1 MKYVEQDYEMLRK
14 EKKEFKNN
22 IKKFLENFIESGIDC
37 VKVVDDEKLYYNN
50 NDLNRV
56 LSLTIKRNDFK
67 IKSFLFNG
75 EVYLKRK

>member
-1 MKYVEQDYEMLRK
+1 MKYFEQDYEMLRK

-56 LSLTIKRNDFK
+56 LSLAIKRNDFK

-75 EVYLKRK
+75 EVYLK

>member
-1 MKYVEQDYEMLRK
+1 MKYFEQDYEMLRK

>member
-1 MKYVEQDYEMLRK
+1 MKYFEQDYEMLRK
-14 EKKEFKNN
+14 QKKENKNN
-22 IKKFLENFIESGIDC
+22 VKKFLESFIESGIYC

-67 IKSFLFNG
+67 VKCFMFNG

>member
-1 MKYVEQDYEMLRK
+1 MKYFEQDYEMLRK

-50 NDLNRV
+50 NDLNRA
-56 LSLTIKRNDFK
+56 LSQSIERNNFK

>member
-1 MKYVEQDYEMLRK
+1 MKYFEQDYEMLRK

-67 IKSFLFNG
+67 IKSLLFNG

>member
-1 MKYVEQDYEMLRK
+1 MKYFEQDYEMLRK
-14 EKKEFKNN
+14 QKKENKNN
-22 IKKFLENFIESGIDC
+22 VKKFLESFIESGIHC

-67 IKSFLFNG
+67 VKCFMFNG

>member
-1 MKYVEQDYEMLRK
+1 MKYLEQDYEMLRK
-14 EKKEFKNN
+14 QKKEFKNN

-50 NDLNRV
+50 NDLNRA
-56 LSLTIKRNDFK
+56 LSQSIERNNFK

>member
-1 MKYVEQDYEMLRK
+1 MKYFEQDYEMLRK
-14 EKKEFKNN
+14 QKKENKNN
-22 IKKFLENFIESGIDC
+22 VKKFLESFIESGIYC
-37 VKVVDDEKLYYNN
+37 VKVIDDEKLYYNN

>member
-1 MKYVEQDYEMLRK
+1 MKYFEQDYEMLRK
-14 EKKEFKNN
+14 QKKEYKNN
-22 IKKFLENFIESGIDC
+22 VKKFLESFIESGIYC

-50 NDLNRV
+50 NDLNRA
-56 LSLTIKRNDFK
+56 LSQSIERNNFK

>member
-1 MKYVEQDYEMLRK
+1 MKYFEQDYEMLRK
-14 EKKEFKNN
+14 QKKENKNN
-22 IKKFLENFIESGIDC
+22 VKKFLKSFIESGIDC

-50 NDLNRV
+50 NDLNRA
-56 LSLTIKRNDFK
+56 LSQSIERNNFK

>member
-1 MKYVEQDYEMLRK
+1 MKYFEQDYEMLKK
-14 EKKEFKNN
+14 EKKEFRNN
-22 IKKFLENFIESGIDC
+22 IKKFLEDFIESGIYC
-37 VKVVDDEKLYYNN
+37 VKVIDDEKLYYNN